1 MPKVVSNLWFAE
13 QAREA
18 VEFYVSV
25 IPDSR
30 IGRTT
35 ILPAETPS
43 GPPGSVELIEFTL
56 GDQAFLAMKAGPLD
70 SFNHSFSIAIL
81 LDSQA
86 EIDRIWDAF
95 LANGGTPEACG
106 WLKDRWGPFLADR
119 AAGAF
124 RDGRRQRSRA
134 GKARHR
140 GDARH
145 GQD

>member
-1 MPKVVSNLWFAE
+1 MPKVISNLWFAE

-18 VEFYVSV
+18 VEFYISI

-70 SFNHSFSIAIL
+70 SFNHSFSIAVL
-81 LDSQA
+81 L
-86 EIDRIWDAF
+86 
-95 LANGGTPEACG
+95 EAKPRSIG
-106 WLKDRWGPFLADR
+106 SGMLFSPMAARLR
-119 AAGAF
+119 LAAG
-124 RDGRRQRSRA
+124 
-134 GKARHR
+134 
-140 GDARH
+140 
-145 GQD
+145 